1 MQTQNNSQIVDQQY
15 IENIRGAAK
24 KRKAQELPQYK
35 KDDIRSQHLE
45 KQRLEIETYLKANQS
60 ESERVNDLNSTAW
73 KVVRQRAKYFTYG
86 GSAYQ
91 STNKKGESKQISI
104 SKYNSLSDKQKAKYK
119 IIARDGSGQIVE
131 AQRLIEMHQAAVVAL
146 VVGHKTLNGKVLE
159 PGIKAA
165 SSAAG
170 LELSRSLQMPLF
182 EDIEQAEKFHEK
194 AWKTI
199 RAELPDV
206 AQVFDPERIGDD
218 ENRLRLLL
226 TARREARIR
235 LATYW
240 KSSGSRQWKSSLVK
254 DLMLLRSVVVNVCA
268 GRAFAGE
275 HDSSQRKS
283 IRLMAERINKPL
295 TANELQDI
303 MESRRI
309 ESRKPLKTI
318 KLWRSSGARWIE
330 YIQSEPQ
337 ALAKQDVVELPI
349 GFRHLAHLRK

>member
-1 MQTQNNSQIVDQQY
+1 MKPTQNIGKEH
-15 IENIRGAAK
+15 IAGMGEGKR
-24 KRKAQELPQYK
+24 RKAQELATYRK
-35 KDDIRSQHLE
+35 GDASSQHIE
-45 KQRLEIETYLKANQS
+45 KQRLEIEAYIAANPSQS
-60 ESERVNDLNSTAW
+60 DAVNDLNSTAW
-73 KVVRQRAKYFTYG
+73 RVVRQRAKYFTYG
-86 GSAYQ
+86 GSAYK
-91 STNKKGESKQISI
+91 STNNKGKSQQISI
-104 SKYNSLSDKQKAKYK
+104 SKYNSLSDKQKGKYEK
-119 IIARDGSGQIVE
+119 IARDGSGQIVE

-194 AWKTI
+194 AWKAI
-199 RAELPDV
+199 RAELPEV
-206 AQVFDPERIGDD
+206 AQVIDPERLGDD

-240 KSSGSRQWKSSLVK
+240 KSSGSRQWKSSLIK
-254 DLMLLRSVVVNVCA
+254 DLILLRGVVVNACA
-268 GRAFAGE
+268 GKAFAGE
-275 HDSSQRKS
+275 HDSSLRKS
-283 IRLMAERINKPL
+283 LRLMAERINKPMM
-295 TANELQDI
+295 ANELQDI
-303 MESRRI
+303 MESRRV
-309 ESRKPLKTI
+309 ESRKPLETI

-330 YIQSEPQ
+330 YVQLEPQ
-337 ALAKQDVVELPI
+337 AIAKQDVVEIPI